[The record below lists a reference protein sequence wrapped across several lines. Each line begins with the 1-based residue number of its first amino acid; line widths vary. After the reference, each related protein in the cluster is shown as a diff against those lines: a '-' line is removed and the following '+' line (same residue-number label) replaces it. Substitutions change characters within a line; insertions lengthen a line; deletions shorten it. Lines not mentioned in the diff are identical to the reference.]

1 MGLYVNLPEEN
12 KKATEL
18 PAEGWLTGLLL
29 LIFILYLAWDLTD
42 TRLAGSPRRREP
54 AWDGAV
60 VTMNSLIPAAVIFIV
75 VLVTKPQTR
84 AAVVILNA
92 WLVILLYAYRF
103 AQDAWGNCRP
113 ED

>member
-1 MGLYVNLPEEN
+1 
-12 KKATEL
+12 
-18 PAEGWLTGLLL
+18 
-29 LIFILYLAWDLTD
+29 
-42 TRLAGSPRRREP
+42 
-54 AWDGAV
+54 
-60 VTMNSLIPAAVIFIV
+60 VIFIV